1 MVFRQRDKLLFQ
13 VQPEMFTTLWC
24 SLLTRVFHRHRNSM
38 GVDQMD
44 IGQWRC
50 TSFYIWCILI
60 PQSSCLQKTAK
71 VILRPL
77 RPSDFLLKS
86 LWRSSK
92 NNIWI
97 GWDGMII
104 LEGSNEHQRC
114 SSQLAVLS
122 QVASKG
128 TMQGLCVVVPPRWY
142 QLCDSLRDR
151 RQITFDAIIIPSM
164 ICKVVF
170 RKWQQTS
177 CPSFLKP
184 TWTRSWERYS
194 STWIL
199 SASEAAGVVS
209 SGILF
214 DISLEHGIRDW
225 RSHNWAKKEAW

>member
-1 MVFRQRDKLLFQ
+1 MTQTFLSTNLYCQSRLEGGCKHIMCENWKICKYWIKMVIRQRDKLLFQ

-71 VILRPL
+71 VILRPV

-128 TMQGLCVVVPPRWY
+128 TMQGLCVVVPPRHNT
-142 QLCDSLRDR
+142 L
-151 RQITFDAIIIPSM
+151 IPA
-164 ICKVVF
+164 V
-170 RKWQQTS
+170 W
-177 CPSFLKP
+177 L
-184 TWTRSWERYS
+184 
-194 STWIL
+194 L
-199 SASEAAGVVS
+199 AG
-209 SGILF
+209 
-214 DISLEHGIRDW
+214 
-225 RSHNWAKKEAW
+225 